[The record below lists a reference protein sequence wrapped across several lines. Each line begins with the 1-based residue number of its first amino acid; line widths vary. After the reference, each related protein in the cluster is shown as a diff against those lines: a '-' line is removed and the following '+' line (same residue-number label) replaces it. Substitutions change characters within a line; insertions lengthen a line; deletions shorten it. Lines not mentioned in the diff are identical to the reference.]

1 MTTEQLLDETREANP
16 SYLFLAQHLIRKD
29 CGEALYWLGI
39 SEDVAEILDGLTT
52 AQILM
57 PGAAAKAA

>member
-16 SYLFLAQHLIRKD
+16 SYLVLAQHLIRKD
-29 CGEALYWLGI
+29 RGEALYWLGI
-39 SEDVAEILDGLTT
+39 SKEVAEILDSLTT